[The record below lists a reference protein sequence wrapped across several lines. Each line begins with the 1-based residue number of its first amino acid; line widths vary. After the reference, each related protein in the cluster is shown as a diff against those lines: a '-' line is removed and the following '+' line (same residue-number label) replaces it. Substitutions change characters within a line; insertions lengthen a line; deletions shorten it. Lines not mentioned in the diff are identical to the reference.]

1 MTTIKLALCA
11 ALLAVTFAA
20 PAEAGYRR
28 VKAIKSQQ
36 FKWQHVVSV
45 PLFLGVGY

>member
-11 ALLAVTFAA
+11 ALLAVIIAA
-20 PAEAGYRR
+20 PAEAGPRR
-28 VKAIKSQQ
+28 AKQIKQQ
-36 FKWQHVVSV
+36 QIVWI

>member
-11 ALLAVTFAA
+11 ELLAVTIAA

-28 VKAIKSQQ
+28 LKPVKSQQ
-36 FKWQHVVSV
+36 VVWV

>member
-11 ALLAVTFAA
+11 ALLAVTIAA
-20 PAEAGYRR
+20 PAEAASRR
-28 VKAIKSQQ
+28 SKQVKQPQIV
-36 FKWQHVVSV
+36 WI

>member
-11 ALLAVTFAA
+11 ALLAVAVAT
-20 PAEAGYRR
+20 PADAGYRR
-28 VKAIKSQQ
+28 LKPVKSQQ
-36 FKWQHVVSV
+36 VVWV

>member
-11 ALLAVTFAA
+11 ALLTVTLAA
-20 PAEAGYRR
+20 PADAGYRHKPCR
-28 VKAIKSQQ
+28 P
-36 FKWQHVVSV
+36 QHVVWI